1 MSTEISASDYRKLTA
16 KKPKAAKYHN
26 KKTVVSGI
34 TFDSKKEAEF
44 YKVLLASKRL
54 GGIKEIELQV
64 PFPYKILYTRFDQL
78 GPIFSRK
85 GRYVADFRV
94 TYSDGTVEV
103 IDVKGTTTAKFRR
116 DKKIIKALYGIDI
129 KVV

>member
-1 MSTEISASDYRKLTA
+1 MGVSSIRYLNMTAISAADYRKLTA

-26 KKTVVSGI
+26 KKTVFDGI

-64 PFPYKILYTRFDQL
+64 PFPYTILYARPDQP
-78 GPIFSRK
+78 GSTFSRK
-85 GRYVADFRV
+85 GKYIADFRV
-94 TYSDGTVEV
+94 TYSDGKIEV
-103 IDVKGTTTAKFRR
+103 IDTKGMETAKFRR
-116 DKKIIKALYGIDI
+116 DKSTL
-129 KVV
+129 